1 MLFKKHKTNQ
11 SEFKMAAK
19 RGHVDVA
26 KRLLGVIPSPPNGV
40 CVCVCVCVS
49 DACVC
54 ARCVCTC
61 VCVRACVRTCA
72 CFKLGKKIISETFL
86 KYFIWGANKSLV
98 QEEGERSVFLMR

>member
-11 SEFKMAAK
+11 SEFKMAAR

-40 CVCVCVCVS
+40 CVCVCVCV
-49 DACVC
+49 C
-54 ARCVCTC
+54 ARTLC
-61 VCVRACVRTCA
+61 VCVRACACVRTCA